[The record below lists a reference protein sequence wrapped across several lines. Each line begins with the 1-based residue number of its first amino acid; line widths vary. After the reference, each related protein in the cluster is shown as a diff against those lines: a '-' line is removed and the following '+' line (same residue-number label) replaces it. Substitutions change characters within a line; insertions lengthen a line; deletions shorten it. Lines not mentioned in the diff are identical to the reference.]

1 MYFNSE
7 SIIFHNGEF
16 VKAEDS
22 KGDLYS
28 QTLHYGNGVFEG
40 IRSYNTSSGTNVF
53 KAKEHYDRLKFGADV
68 MDIPLGYTTAE
79 LIELTYKLLELNKLS
94 DAYIRPIVTAAPGMG
109 LLTPDH
115 SILTIQCWFW
125 EKLMGDKLV
134 KVMTSSYQRPNP
146 KACVVEAKVT
156 GHYVN
161 SILAK
166 NEAKK
171 AGFGEALLLDM
182 NNKVAEASGA
192 NIFMQKDGVLYTPP
206 KGHIMAGITRS
217 VIIDICEQEGI
228 PVKEEFFE
236 LEDLKQADSAFF
248 TGTAAEVAG
257 IESIDEYKFPVQWT
271 DSLGAQLAELYKK
284 EVLNERSNPV
294 SKAV

>member
-7 SIIFHNGEF
+7 SIIFHNGKF
-16 VKAEDS
+16 VKAADT

-40 IRSYNTSSGTNVF
+40 IRSYKTSSGTNVF

-68 MDIPLGYTTAE
+68 MDIPLNYSVDE
-79 LIELTYKLLELNKLS
+79 LIDLTYELLELNNLS

-109 LLTPDH
+109 LLTPEN
-115 SILTIQCWFW
+115 SVLTIQCWYW
-125 EKLMGDKLV
+125 EKLMGDNLV

-146 KACVVEAKVT
+146 RACVVEAKVT

-171 AGFGEALLLDM
+171 SGFGEALLLDM

-217 VIIDICEQEGI
+217 VIMEICREEGI
-228 PVKEEFFE
+228 PVKEDFFS
-236 LEDLKQADSAFF
+236 LEDLKEADSAFF
-248 TGTAAEVAG
+248 HRYCRRGCRNR
-257 IESIDEYKFPVQWT
+257 F
-271 DSLGAQLAELYKK
+271 
-284 EVLNERSNPV
+284 N
-294 SKAV
+294 